1 MKFWFLEKFS
11 WRRLIMS
18 FTGTAFLGVVVAF
31 LRKSELGTDPWTCF
45 VVGLARVF
53 GISYGLMYPVIIG
66 VLLIV
71 VFFVDRHY
79 IGIATVINLFLV
91 GTVADG
97 VKVLLDS
104 SFSASSLWVK
114 IVCLLVALVILCI
127 ASSLYITADLGVS
140 SYDAIALIMSDKF
153 PIQFRWC
160 RITTDVLCTVVGFI
174 CLRDIWQTTI
184 GIGTIITAFCMGP
197 FTQFCCV
204 HIAQPIL
211 RGKA

>member
-104 SFSASSLWVK
+104 SFSASTLWIK

-140 SYDAIALIMSDKF
+140 SYDAIALIMSDKL

-204 HIAQPIL
+204 HIAQPLL